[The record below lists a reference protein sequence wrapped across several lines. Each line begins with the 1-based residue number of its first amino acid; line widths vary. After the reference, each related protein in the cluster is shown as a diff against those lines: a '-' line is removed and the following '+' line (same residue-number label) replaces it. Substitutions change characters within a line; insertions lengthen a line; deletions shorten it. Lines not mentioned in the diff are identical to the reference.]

1 MPLSKELVGRLQTL
15 LSKKRGV
22 AVSEEE
28 AFEIGTNW
36 VNYFDLLDKI
46 NRRAANEHGSK
57 PP

>member
-28 AFEIGTNW
+28 AFEIGTNL

-46 NRRAANEHGSK
+46 NRRATNEHGSK

>member
-1 MPLSKELVGRLQTL
+1 MPLSKELIGRLQTL

-36 VNYFDLLDKI
+36 VNYFDLLEKI
-46 NRRAANEHGSK
+46 QHRATEEQKNK